1 MTDLQPAISASPLPR
16 RIEDQIRSA
25 LRETY
30 RVEREIGSGGFGTVY
45 LAEDLRHGRRVAVKV
60 LRPEVAASAG
70 AERFL
75 REIRIVASLQHPNI
89 LGLIDSGATDGL
101 LYYVMPYVEGST
113 LRVRLAREEELAI
126 DESVRLLRE
135 IAEALAHAHE
145 RGVIHRDV
153 KPENVLFMAGH
164 ALLADFGI
172 AKALADRTP
181 ATEATQAGMAIG
193 SPGYMA
199 PESAAGGTAD
209 HRADVYAFGVLAYEL
224 LAGQHPFFGLSPAQM
239 VLAHMTRE
247 APPLRQLRPNVSAE
261 LDTIVMRCLAKAP
274 GDRWQSAAEV
284 ARRLDLVLM
293 SGDGSTAR
301 WGAHEVTVGRFR
313 LTEAVCRKLRR
324 ESFNPKMIGD
334 EIEYLDNGVRS
345 PVLVFF
351 IHAIGLES
359 ADFEPHLRSL
369 PYRGIAPTLYGF
381 EPLRRRRFALPLE
394 DHLVLLR
401 ELLSE
406 AVRRIAPSRVL
417 VVGFSSGGDVAL
429 RLAVERPEGGAPID
443 GVLTL
448 GCNLTRETCF
458 VTEILARLE
467 NGNGAEILHD
477 LHALGAATADLD
489 EWISIH
495 SYLVRMLR
503 KFRLDVAPLRE
514 FARDVVRPFAQPHA
528 SPLPEESPFVSWYR
542 EASAKGTALTCLF
555 EDTESCNRLVR
566 ELQLQNLDAGILGPF
581 YREGS
586 LVIVPETNHFD
597 LLEPETVRLYLD
609 ALVRPAAAGDDHPTP
624 VR

>member
-1 MTDLQPAISASPLPR
+1 MRASR
-16 RIEDQIRSA
+16 RIEDRIRAA

-30 RVEREIGSGGFGTVY
+30 RVERELGTGGFGTVY
-45 LAEDLRHGRRVAVKV
+45 LAEDLRHGRKVAIKV
-60 LRPEVAASAG
+60 LHPDAAASAG

-75 REIRIVASLQHPNI
+75 REIRIAASLQHPNI

-101 LYYVMPYVEGST
+101 FYYVMPYVEGST
-113 LRVRLAREEELAI
+113 LRIRLARDGELAI

-135 IAEALAHAHE
+135 VAEALAHAHE
-145 RGVIHRDV
+145 RGVVHRDV

-164 ALLADFGI
+164 ALLADFGV
-172 AKALADRTP
+172 AKALADPTS
-181 ATEATQAGMAIG
+181 AADVTEAGMAIG

-199 PESAAGGTAD
+199 PETAAGETSD
-209 HRADVYAFGVLAYEL
+209 HRADVYAFGVLAYEVL
-224 LAGQHPFFGLSPAQM
+224 GGQHPFAGLGPAQM
-239 VLAHMTRE
+239 VLAHLTRE
-247 APPLRQLRPNVSAE
+247 APPLRQLRPNVPAE
-261 LDTIVMRCLAKAP
+261 LEALVMRCLAKNP
-274 GDRWQSAAEV
+274 GERWQSATEV

-293 SGDGSTAR
+293 SGDGPTANR
-301 WGAHEVTVGRFR
+301 AAHEVTVGRFR

-324 ESFNPKMIGD
+324 ESFHSKMIGD

-345 PVLVFF
+345 RVLVFF
-351 IHAIGLES
+351 VHAIGLES

-381 EPLRRRRFALPLE
+381 EPSRRRRFPLPLE

-401 ELLSE
+401 EVLTA
-406 AVRRIAPSRVL
+406 AVERIAPARVL

-429 RLAVERPEGGAPID
+429 RLAVERPEGSVPID

-448 GCNLTRETCF
+448 GCNLSRETCF

-467 NGNGAEILHD
+467 HGNGAEILHD
-477 LHALGAATADLD
+477 LRSLGAATTDLD

-514 FARDVVRPFAQPHA
+514 FARDVVRPFTQPDA
-528 SPLPEESPFVSWYR
+528 SPFVHWYR
-542 EASAKGTALTCLF
+542 EAGVKGTALTCLF

-566 ELQLQNLDAGILGPF
+566 ELQLRNLDAGILGPC

-597 LLEPETVRLYLD
+597 LLEPEIVRQHLD
-609 ALVRPAAAGDDHPTP
+609 ALARPAGIAEDHPTP
-624 VR
+624 AR